1 MASNRMS
8 GRAHCA
14 RVARGWASCRSV
26 LWILCAVVHWAA
38 VEAPLYAADCGVRVH
53 TRVDAQV
60 DAQVEAQVDAHGDGH
75 GDGHGAIVRRCRSLR
90 ALDRVPEIER
100 DAFESL
106 VREALMSAEVSKQS
120 NLRAQEAARAGTD
133 APLLV
138 SAVVSDRN
146 ANLSALSVVSAERLL
161 TESMIPDDP
170 NADLLVRESLL
181 SRLHPTRV
189 LAWKD
194 IVRAVH
200 ASALSEDPRAD
211 RDRIR
216 LFGAWGRSGVLD
228 QGTFNV
234 ATESCDALQS
244 QTNAWIAWHARYS
257 EWLHALVA
265 HGAADRSAPLK
276 CAALQLHVMM
286 RTHGDVAGAKVEFE
300 RALRAFAKQ
309 LGDPALA
316 SQLLRVLLEGG
327 VAKLSHQRVVEA
339 TASAERRFLC
349 AFARAGIEVAEVEAW
364 MTIAGIEL
372 PKEPPRLVGPDGRVR
387 TLDRRLER
395 LERLGQL
402 ERMPRSNLVASR
414 EVASSDESLVRSSV
428 GWPVAWRMASR
439 MGSFAPSRTASVVA
453 SLTASFL
460 ALSDYAVA
468 DAERRLHPLS
478 PPDAASELRAR
489 WTGAPR
495 AFSCRDHR
503 LRCAWDSRRGAVC
516 ASGSGRDH
524 DCRPR
529 PCRLHES
536 PASNT
541 LHRSR
546 CACAATQSGGSEGA
560 TRAREL
566 HSSSARVGRGV
577 WAALSAPH
585 HRGRDPPR

>member
-14 RVARGWASCRSV
+14 RVVRGWTSCRGV
-26 LWILCAVVHWAA
+26 LWILCAVVHWAV
-38 VEAPLYAADCGVRVH
+38 VEAPLYAADCGVRVY
-53 TRVDAQV
+53 TRVDAH
-60 DAQVEAQVDAHGDGH
+60 VDAHA
-75 GDGHGAIVRRCRSLR
+75 AIVRRCRSLR

-170 NADLLVRESLL
+170 DADLLVRESLL

-216 LFGAWGRSGVLD
+216 LFGTWGRSGVLD
-228 QGTFNV
+228 QGTFNI
-234 ATESCDALQS
+234 AIESCDALQS
-244 QTNAWIAWHARYS
+244 QTNAWIAWHARYL
-257 EWLHALVA
+257 EWLHALVG
-265 HGAADRSAPLK
+265 HGAADGSAPLK

-309 LGDPALA
+309 LGDPAIA
-316 SQLLRVLLEGG
+316 SQMLRVLLEGG
-327 VAKLSHQRVVEA
+327 VANLSHQRVAEA

-349 AFARAGIEVAEVEAW
+349 AFARAGIEVAEVESW

-414 EVASSDESLVRSSV
+414 EVASSDASLVRSSV
-428 GWPVAWRMASR
+428 GWPVASLVGSLMASRMGSLMASR

-453 SLTASFL
+453 SVAASFL
-460 ALSDYAVA
+460 ASSDYAVA

-536 PASNT
+536 PASDT

-546 CACAATQSGGSEGA
+546 CACTATQSGGSEGA
-560 TRAREL
+560 TCAREL

-577 WAALSAPH
+577 WAALCAPH